1 MFRVLFFALVACCN
15 AQDRLPG
22 FTSSFSESAF
32 KRGADHLVQAIIND
46 IKSIVIPGVHGSF
59 FTIEPIRF
67 DDVSIG
73 SYDVSVVPG
82 QGVQL
87 SLQDVGNSMSHTKL
101 SVGVGLLKCTGEI
114 WAFAKGGAFTAM
126 NTIAVDQ
133 DGSGH
138 YHVEVPPG
146 GFDAGDI
153 ETHHKM
159 DSRLCEIGADA
170 FHVINSVIIDV
181 VKNELATHFV
191 DILSKIVS
199 EPVNLFLHELQQPPA
214 LGFGKEKFNLDNS
227 YLSVSYDGQRMTQSH
242 KGEWKSTAH
251 PQESP
256 LQPDKL
262 PASAGRDVELA
273 FSDYTL
279 NTLFDA
285 LFVEHIGEDELRI
298 PFVKTIF
305 DKECSGCP
313 IVTQSTFGKA
323 ARQIF
328 AGGKSAVRIQD
339 VMLSIGALT
348 PASQVLPMVT
358 LRVNASAGVAFSFT
372 ETAANYAVKATLS
385 LDEFSQV
392 LMVSHIGEIELSG
405 LSRDVKTILTSVL
418 DKINSDV
425 PALPIPTLGG
435 AKLGSPAVVIDEG
448 SIVIGADIVLP
459 SNADSVVLI

>member
-1 MFRVLFFALVACCN
+1 MFRVLFFPLFACCN
-15 AQDRLPG
+15 AQARLPG
-22 FTSSFSESAF
+22 FTSSFGDAAF
-32 KRGADHLVQAIIND
+32 KRGADHLVPAIIND
-46 IKSIVIPGVHGSF
+46 IKSVVIPGVKHLLF
-59 FTIEPIRF
+59 AIEPIRF
-67 DDVSIG
+67 DDVSVG
-73 SYDVSVVPG
+73 SYDVSAVPG
-82 QGVQL
+82 EGLRL
-87 SLQDVGNSMSHTKL
+87 SLKDLQNTIAHTKM
-101 SVGVGLLKCTGEI
+101 SVGVGPLKCTGEV

-126 NTIAVDQ
+126 NTIVVDQ
-133 DGSGH
+133 DGNGQFQ
-138 YHVEVPPG
+138 VVVPPG

-159 DSRLCEIGADA
+159 DSWLCEAGADA
-170 FHVINSVIIDV
+170 IHAINSVIIDV
-181 VKNELATHFV
+181 VKNQLDAHFV
-191 DILSKIVS
+191 DILSRIVS

-227 YLSVSYDGQRMTQSH
+227 YLSVSYDGNRITHSH

-251 PQESP
+251 PQESS
-256 LQPDKL
+256 LQPGQL

-285 LFVEHIGEDELRI
+285 LFAEHIGEEEMRI

-313 IVTQSTFGKA
+313 IVIQNTFGKA
-323 ARQIF
+323 ARQSCT
-328 AGGKSAVRIQD
+328 GGKSAARIQD
-339 VMLSIGALT
+339 LTLSIGALT
-348 PASQVLPMVT
+348 QASQVLPMVT
-358 LRVNASAGVAFSFT
+358 LSVNASVGVALSLT
-372 ETAANYAVKATLS
+372 ETATNYAVKAALS
-385 LDEFSQV
+385 MEDFTQA

-405 LSRDVKTILTSVL
+405 LSRDVKTLLTFVL

-448 SIVIGADIVLP
+448 SIVIEADVVLP
-459 SNADSVVLI
+459 SKADSVVLI